1 MKLTKRIIELICE
14 LEEIIGEQC
23 YNPNSYDG
31 WTLEEGCAFRYPVT
45 FDDTDGNEHK
55 GKYYLKGYINKDN
68 LHTMRYK
75 FGSNNIFIG
84 NAVRKVLERLETKYN
99 LDFEE
104 LTKTKKFNKPSQ
116 SSL

>member
-1 MKLTKRIIELICE
+1 MKLTKKTIELICE

-31 WTLEEGCAFRYPVT
+31 WTLEEGRSFRYPVT
-45 FDDTDGNEHK
+45 YDDSDGEEYK
-55 GKYYLKGYINKDN
+55 GRCNLKAYINKDN

-84 NAVRKVLERLETKYN
+84 NAVRKVLERLENKYN
-99 LDFEE
+99 LDFNE
-104 LTKTKKFNKPSQ
+104 L
-116 SSL
+116 SSNS